1 MAVFRAFV
9 AFVFLLYI
17 DGKIA
22 QSTSCVGNRCYRL
35 FKEKLDF
42 VMSLN
47 ACKNDK
53 GNLMSFQSISANEA
67 LRDLL
72 LGASGDFWIGLRLP
86 DNKCSNISS
95 TLRGYEWTTRDTS
108 TQFTNWKDN
117 ISVCSPR
124 CVSVSSDLKWTERPC
139 QDKASGFICE
149 NIYVICASVLHPSTE
164 ISSTC
169 VVENADCGHQNN
181 SAKLQS
187 SCICQNSTIKKT
199 SFLCQCKDGYKMTA
213 GKCKDINECL
223 ESPCQHTCTNT
234 PGSYTCNC
242 RDGFV
247 PKKNDRTKCEQH
259 CDKNACPAVCKHKAG
274 KLPECTCPAG
284 YILEPSE
291 EPSCLFFNDADS
303 ALDNRSTPFFT
314 QDIRSSSPFLTLKPN
329 FLTLPLFSVVAIVF
343 FLIT

>member
-1 MAVFRAFV
+1 ASLIMAVFRTFV

-35 FKEKLDF
+35 FKEKLNF

-53 GNLMSFQSISANEA
+53 GNLMSFQSTSANEA

-72 LGASGDFWIGLRLP
+72 LGATGDFWIGLRLP
-86 DNKCSNISS
+86 DKKCSNISS

-117 ISVCSPR
+117 ISVYSPR

-149 NIYVICASVLHPSTE
+149 NIYVIC
-164 ISSTC
+164 
-169 VVENADCGHQNN
+169 
-181 SAKLQS
+181 
-187 SCICQNSTIKKT
+187 T
-199 SFLCQCKDGYKMTA
+199 SFLCQCKDGYKMIA
-213 GKCKDINECL
+213 GKCKDIDECL
-223 ESPCQHTCTNT
+223 KSPCQHICSNT
-234 PGSYTCNC
+234 PGSYTCKC

-291 EPSCLFFNDADS
+291 EQLCLFFNDADS

-329 FLTLPLFSVVAIVF
+329 FLTLPLWSWRKENFPMGINKSVVMIIIIIIIIIIV
-343 FLIT
+343 LENLYCNELM